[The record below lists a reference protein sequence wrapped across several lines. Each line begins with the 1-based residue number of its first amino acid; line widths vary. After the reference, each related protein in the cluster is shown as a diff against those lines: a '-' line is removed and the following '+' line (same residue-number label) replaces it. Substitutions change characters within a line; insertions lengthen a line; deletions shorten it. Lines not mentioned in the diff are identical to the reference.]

1 MVEDFQSWLDSNDL
15 EKLFSDKR
23 DKETIDKEMFLF
35 VRSNDFDNYFSYD
48 GELGALYEKE
58 GTLLRVWTPTAKSVE
73 VWIYADDS
81 FKGPSTKIEMVQKP
95 KGIFEAYLPGD
106 QHGTIYVYKILF
118 LNNRESIS
126 VDPYA
131 RATTVNGMKSVI
143 ADLNRTNPDGWGERL
158 PAFGLPEEA
167 IIYELHIRDFS
178 ISETSGIVNK
188 GKFLGLT
195 EKNTQNASG
204 RKTGLDYLIDL
215 GITHIQILP
224 MFDYATVDEANLTE
238 PQYNWG
244 YDPLN
249 YNVPEG
255 SYSTD
260 PFDPFNRIF
269 ELKQMIRTLHE
280 NGLRVIMD
288 VVYNHVYDPKDQALE
303 RTVPGYFYRYNADGS
318 LANGTGV
325 GNDTASERHMM
336 RKYIIDSVKYWAK
349 EYHLDGFRFDLMGI
363 HDSVTMNAIREA
375 LDKIDPSIIIIGEG
389 WEMSTPLPE
398 DLKASQR
405 NAQAMP
411 RIAHFNDSIR
421 IALKGSDFGDE
432 KDRGFISGKNYL
444 EDLLLRNIKGAMH
457 LSSHSSY
464 VDPEQVIQYVE
475 AHDNLTLYDKLLRSN
490 PDDSEE
496 VRIKRHTLA
505 TSIVLL
511 SQGVPFIHGGQE
523 FLRTK
528 AGVANSYQSPDEIN
542 QFEWERVTTFQ
553 ESVAYVKGLIALRKS
568 EYLFRLHTHEEIDA
582 HFTMLSENFNIIAFS
597 LTNSEKKYI
606 VIFNGNRSDVIF
618 RIQKGKYAILVEDN
632 QVFLESMPEAVLME
646 KILVKAHTTS
656 VLCADNQY
664 EADLQ
669 SEDSMDFL

>member
-269 ELKQMIRTLHE
+269 ELKQMIRTLHD

-457 LSSHSSY
+457 LSSRSSY

-582 HFTMLSENFNIIAFS
+582 HFTTLSENFNIIAFS

-664 EADLQ
+664 EGDLQ

>member
-81 FKGPSTKIEMVQKP
+81 FKGPLTKIEMVQKP

-269 ELKQMIRTLHE
+269 ELKQMIRTLHD

-568 EYLFRLHTHEEIDA
+568 EYLFRLHTHEEIDT
-582 HFTMLSENFNIIAFS
+582 HFTMLSENFNIVAFS

-618 RIQKGKYAILVEDN
+618 GIQKGKYAILVEDN

-664 EADLQ
+664 EGDLQ

>member
-269 ELKQMIRTLHE
+269 ELKQMIRTLHD

-398 DLKASQR
+398 DLKASQK

-582 HFTMLSENFNIIAFS
+582 HFTMLSENFNIVAFS

>member
-269 ELKQMIRTLHE
+269 ELKQMIRTLHD

-398 DLKASQR
+398 DLKASQK

-421 IALKGSDFGDE
+421 VALKGSDFGDE

-542 QFEWERVTTFQ
+542 QFEWERVTTYQ

-568 EYLFRLHTHEEIDA
+568 EYLFRLHTHEEIDT
-582 HFTMLSENFNIIAFS
+582 HFTMLSENFNIVAFS

-664 EADLQ
+664 EGDLQ

>member
-542 QFEWERVTTFQ
+542 QFEWERVTTYQ

-568 EYLFRLHTHEEIDA
+568 EYLFRLHTHEEIDT
-582 HFTMLSENFNIIAFS
+582 HFTMLSENFNIVAFS

-664 EADLQ
+664 EGNLQ

>member
-1 MVEDFQSWLDSNDL
+1 MVEDFQSWLDNNDL

-606 VIFNGNRSDVIF
+606 VIFNGNRSDTIF

-669 SEDSMDFL
+669 SEDSIDFL

>member
-1 MVEDFQSWLDSNDL
+1 MVEDFQNWLESYDL

-35 VRSNDFDNYFSYD
+35 VRSDDFDDYFSYD
-48 GELGALYEKE
+48 GDLGALYEKE

-73 VWIYADDS
+73 VWTYEDDS
-81 FKGPSTKIEMVQKP
+81 IRRPSQKIAMVQKP
-95 KGIFEAYLPGD
+95 RGIFEAYLPGD

-118 LNNRESIS
+118 LNNRESVT

-131 RATTVNGMKSVI
+131 RATTVNGTKSVI
-143 ADLNRTNPDGWGERL
+143 TDLLRTNPDGWAERL

-195 EKNTQNASG
+195 EKNTKNPSG
-204 RKTGLDYLIDL
+204 LSTGLDYLINM
-215 GITHIQILP
+215 GITHVQILP

-255 SYSTD
+255 SYSSD
-260 PFDPFNRIF
+260 PFDPFNRII
-269 ELKQMIRTLHE
+269 ELKQMIQTLHD

-375 LDKIDPSIIIIGEG
+375 LDKIDPSIVIIGEG

-398 DLKASQR
+398 DLKASQK

-432 KDRGFISGKNYL
+432 KDKGFISGKNYQ
-444 EDLLLRNIKGAMH
+444 EDLLIRNIKGGMH

-490 PDDSEE
+490 PNDSEE
-496 VRIKRHTLA
+496 VRIKMHTLA
-505 TSIVLL
+505 TSIILL

-523 FLRTK
+523 FLRSK
-528 AGVANSYQSPDEIN
+528 AGVANSYKSSDEIN

-553 ESVAYVKGLIALRKS
+553 QAVAYTKGLIALRKA
-568 EYLFRLHTHEEIDA
+568 EYLFRLHTHDEIDA
-582 HFTMLSENFNIIAFS
+582 HFTALSENFNIVAFS
-597 LTNSEKKYI
+597 LQNKDKKYI
-606 VIFNGNRSDVIF
+606 VVFNANRNDTIF
-618 RIQKGKYAILVEDN
+618 RMEKGKYAILVEDN
-632 QVFLESMPEAVLME
+632 QVFLERKAKTAVME
-646 KILVKAHTTS
+646 KVLVKAHTTC
-656 VLCADNQY
+656 VLYAERRN
-664 EADLQ
+664 
-669 SEDSMDFL
+669 

>member
-464 VDPEQVIQYVE
+464 VEPEQVIQYVE

-542 QFEWERVTTFQ
+542 QFEWERVTTYQ

-656 VLCADNQY
+656 VLCADNQH
-664 EADLQ
+664 EGNLQ

>member
-131 RATTVNGMKSVI
+131 RATTVNGTKSVI

-568 EYLFRLHTHEEIDA
+568 EYLFRLHTIEEIEA
-582 HFTMLSENFNIIAFS
+582 HFTILSENFNIVAFS

-606 VIFNGNRSDVIF
+606 VIFNGNRSDTIF

-664 EADLQ
+664 EGDLQ

>member
-1 MVEDFQSWLDSNDL
+1 MVEDFQSWLDNNDL

-269 ELKQMIRTLHE
+269 ELKQMIRTLHD

-568 EYLFRLHTHEEIDA
+568 EYLFRLHTIEEIEA
-582 HFTMLSENFNIIAFS
+582 HFTILSENFNIVAFS

-646 KILVKAHTTS
+646 KILVKVHTTS

>member
-269 ELKQMIRTLHE
+269 ELKQMIRTLHD

-568 EYLFRLHTHEEIDA
+568 EYLFRLHTIEEIEA
-582 HFTMLSENFNIIAFS
+582 HFTILSENFNIVAFS

-606 VIFNGNRSDVIF
+606 VIFNGNRSDTIF

-632 QVFLESMPEAVLME
+632 QVFL
-646 KILVKAHTTS
+646 
-656 VLCADNQY
+656 
-664 EADLQ
+664 
-669 SEDSMDFL
+669 

>member
-269 ELKQMIRTLHE
+269 ELKQMIRTLHD

-582 HFTMLSENFNIIAFS
+582 HFTTLSENFNIIAFS

-656 VLCADNQY
+656 VLCVDNQY
-664 EADLQ
+664 EGNLQ

>member
-421 IALKGSDFGDE
+421 VALKGSDFGDE

-457 LSSHSSY
+457 LSSPSSY

-568 EYLFRLHTHEEIDA
+568 EYLFRLHTIEEIEA
-582 HFTMLSENFNIIAFS
+582 HFTILSENFNIVAFS

>member
-58 GTLLRVWTPTAKSVE
+58 GTLLRVWTPTAKFVE

-568 EYLFRLHTHEEIDA
+568 EYLFRLHTHEEIDT
-582 HFTMLSENFNIIAFS
+582 HFTMLSENFNIVAFS

>member
-95 KGIFEAYLPGD
+95 KGIFVAYLPGD

-269 ELKQMIRTLHE
+269 ELKQMIRTLHD

-568 EYLFRLHTHEEIDA
+568 EYLFRLHTHEEIDT
-582 HFTMLSENFNIIAFS
+582 HFTMLSENFNIVAFS

-664 EADLQ
+664 EGDLQ

>member
-269 ELKQMIRTLHE
+269 ELKQMIRTLHD

-398 DLKASQR
+398 DLKASQK

-421 IALKGSDFGDE
+421 VALKGSDFGDE

-568 EYLFRLHTHEEIDA
+568 EYLFRLHTIEEIEA
-582 HFTMLSENFNIIAFS
+582 HFTILSENFNIVAFS

-664 EADLQ
+664 EGDLQ

>member
-269 ELKQMIRTLHE
+269 ELKQMIRTLHD

-389 WEMSTPLPE
+389 WEMSTPLQE

-421 IALKGSDFGDE
+421 IAVKGSDFGDE

>member
-204 RKTGLDYLIDL
+204 ISTGLDYLVDL

-269 ELKQMIRTLHE
+269 ELKQMIRTLHD

-568 EYLFRLHTHEEIDA
+568 EYLFRLHTIEEIEA
-582 HFTMLSENFNIIAFS
+582 HFTILSENFNIVAFS

-606 VIFNGNRSDVIF
+606 VIFNGNRSDTIF

>member
-269 ELKQMIRTLHE
+269 ELKQMIRTLHD

-421 IALKGSDFGDE
+421 IAVKGSDFGDE

-568 EYLFRLHTHEEIDA
+568 EYLFRLHTIEEIEA
-582 HFTMLSENFNIIAFS
+582 HFTILSENFNIVAFS

-664 EADLQ
+664 EGDLQ

>member
-1 MVEDFQSWLDSNDL
+1 MVEDFQSWLDNNDL

-269 ELKQMIRTLHE
+269 ELKQMIRTLHD

-421 IALKGSDFGDE
+421 VALKGSDFGEE

-582 HFTMLSENFNIIAFS
+582 HFTTLSENFNIIAFS

>member
-1 MVEDFQSWLDSNDL
+1 
-15 EKLFSDKR
+15 
-23 DKETIDKEMFLF
+23 
-35 VRSNDFDNYFSYD
+35 
-48 GELGALYEKE
+48 
-58 GTLLRVWTPTAKSVE
+58 
-73 VWIYADDS
+73 
-81 FKGPSTKIEMVQKP
+81 
-95 KGIFEAYLPGD
+95 
-106 QHGTIYVYKILF
+106 
-118 LNNRESIS
+118 
-126 VDPYA
+126 
-131 RATTVNGMKSVI
+131 
-143 ADLNRTNPDGWGERL
+143 
-158 PAFGLPEEA
+158 
-167 IIYELHIRDFS
+167 
-178 ISETSGIVNK
+178 
-188 GKFLGLT
+188 
-195 EKNTQNASG
+195 
-204 RKTGLDYLIDL
+204 
-215 GITHIQILP
+215 
-224 MFDYATVDEANLTE
+224 
-238 PQYNWG
+238 
-244 YDPLN
+244 
-249 YNVPEG
+249 
-255 SYSTD
+255 
-260 PFDPFNRIF
+260 
-269 ELKQMIRTLHE
+269 
-280 NGLRVIMD
+280 
-288 VVYNHVYDPKDQALE
+288 
-303 RTVPGYFYRYNADGS
+303 
-318 LANGTGV
+318 
-325 GNDTASERHMM
+325 
-336 RKYIIDSVKYWAK
+336 
-349 EYHLDGFRFDLMGI
+349 
-363 HDSVTMNAIREA
+363 
-375 LDKIDPSIIIIGEG
+375 
-389 WEMSTPLPE
+389 
-398 DLKASQR
+398 
-405 NAQAMP
+405 MP

-421 IALKGSDFGDE
+421 VALKGSDFGDE

-568 EYLFRLHTHEEIDA
+568 EYLFRLHTIEEIEA
-582 HFTMLSENFNIIAFS
+582 HFTILSENFNIVAFS

-606 VIFNGNRSDVIF
+606 VIFNGNRSDTIF

-632 QVFLESMPEAVLME
+632 QVFLESMPESVLME

>member
-1 MVEDFQSWLDSNDL
+1 MVEDFQSWLDNNDL

-269 ELKQMIRTLHE
+269 ELKQMIRTLHD

-568 EYLFRLHTHEEIDA
+568 EYLFHLHTHEEIDT
-582 HFTMLSENFNIIAFS
+582 HFTMLSENFNIVAFS

>member
-23 DKETIDKEMFLF
+23 DEETIDKEMFLF

-269 ELKQMIRTLHE
+269 ELKQMIRTLHD

-568 EYLFRLHTHEEIDA
+568 EYLFRLHTHEEIDT
-582 HFTMLSENFNIIAFS
+582 HFTMLSENFNIVAFS

>member
-269 ELKQMIRTLHE
+269 ELKQMIRTLHD

-421 IALKGSDFGDE
+421 VALKGSDFGDE

-582 HFTMLSENFNIIAFS
+582 HFTMLSENFNIVAFS

-664 EADLQ
+664 EGDLQ

>member
-269 ELKQMIRTLHE
+269 ELKQMIRTLHD

-568 EYLFRLHTHEEIDA
+568 EYLFRLHTIEEIEA
-582 HFTMLSENFNIIAFS
+582 HFTMLSENFNIVAFS

-606 VIFNGNRSDVIF
+606 VIFNGNRSDTIF

-656 VLCADNQY
+656 VLCVDNQY
-664 EADLQ
+664 EGNLQ

>member
-582 HFTMLSENFNIIAFS
+582 HFTTLSENFNIIAFS

>member
-58 GTLLRVWTPTAKSVE
+58 GTLLRVWTPTAKFVE

-269 ELKQMIRTLHE
+269 ELKQMIRTLHD

-398 DLKASQR
+398 DLKASQK

-421 IALKGSDFGDE
+421 VALKGSDFGDE

-568 EYLFRLHTHEEIDA
+568 EYLFRLHTHEEIDT
-582 HFTMLSENFNIIAFS
+582 HFTMLSENFNIVAFS

-664 EADLQ
+664 EGDLQ

>member
-421 IALKGSDFGDE
+421 IAVKGSDFGDE

-568 EYLFRLHTHEEIDA
+568 EYLFRLHTIEEIEA
-582 HFTMLSENFNIIAFS
+582 HFTILSENFNIVAFS

-606 VIFNGNRSDVIF
+606 VIFNGNRSDTIF

>member
-269 ELKQMIRTLHE
+269 ELKQMIRTLHD

-568 EYLFRLHTHEEIDA
+568 EYLFRLHTIEEIEA
-582 HFTMLSENFNIIAFS
+582 HFTILSENFNIVAFS

-664 EADLQ
+664 EGNLQ

>member
-269 ELKQMIRTLHE
+269 ELKQMIRTLHD

-457 LSSHSSY
+457 LSSRSSY

-542 QFEWERVTTFQ
+542 QFEWERVTTYQ

-582 HFTMLSENFNIIAFS
+582 HFTMLSENFNIVAFS

-664 EADLQ
+664 EGDLQ

>member
-95 KGIFEAYLPGD
+95 KGIFEAYLLGD

-269 ELKQMIRTLHE
+269 ELKQMIRTLHD

-542 QFEWERVTTFQ
+542 QFEWERVTTFE

-568 EYLFRLHTHEEIDA
+568 EYLFRLHTHEEIDT
-582 HFTMLSENFNIIAFS
+582 HFTMLSENFNIVAFS

-664 EADLQ
+664 EGDLQ

>member
-95 KGIFEAYLPGD
+95 KGIFVAYLPGD

-269 ELKQMIRTLHE
+269 ELKQMIRTLHD

-398 DLKASQR
+398 DLKASQK

-421 IALKGSDFGDE
+421 VALKGSDFGDE

-542 QFEWERVTTFQ
+542 QFEWERVTTYQ

-656 VLCADNQY
+656 VLCVDNQY
-664 EADLQ
+664 EGNLQ

>member
-118 LNNRESIS
+118 LDNRESIS

-269 ELKQMIRTLHE
+269 ELKQMIRTLHD

-398 DLKASQR
+398 DLKASQK

-411 RIAHFNDSIR
+411 KIAHFNDSIR
-421 IALKGSDFGDE
+421 VALKGSDFGDE

-542 QFEWERVTTFQ
+542 QFEWERVTTYQ

-568 EYLFRLHTHEEIDA
+568 EYLFRLHTHEEIDT
-582 HFTMLSENFNIIAFS
+582 HFTMLSENFNIVAFS

-664 EADLQ
+664 EGDLQ

>member
-1 MVEDFQSWLDSNDL
+1 MVEDFQSWLDNNDL

-81 FKGPSTKIEMVQKP
+81 FKGPSTKIEMVQKS

-363 HDSVTMNAIREA
+363 HDSVTMNAIREE

-421 IALKGSDFGDE
+421 VALKGSDFGDE

-457 LSSHSSY
+457 LSSRSSY

-582 HFTMLSENFNIIAFS
+582 HFTTLSENFNIIAFS

-664 EADLQ
+664 EGDLQ

>member
-269 ELKQMIRTLHE
+269 ELKQMIRTLHD

-457 LSSHSSY
+457 LSCRSSY

-542 QFEWERVTTFQ
+542 QFEWERVTTFE

-582 HFTMLSENFNIIAFS
+582 HFTMLSENFNIVAFS

-664 EADLQ
+664 EGDLQ

>member
-269 ELKQMIRTLHE
+269 ELKQMIRTLHD

-398 DLKASQR
+398 DLKASQK

-421 IALKGSDFGDE
+421 VALKGSDFGDE

-542 QFEWERVTTFQ
+542 QFEWERVTTYQ

-664 EADLQ
+664 EGNLQ

>member
-269 ELKQMIRTLHE
+269 ELKQMIRTLHD

-542 QFEWERVTTFQ
+542 QFEWERVTTFE

-582 HFTMLSENFNIIAFS
+582 HFTMLSENFNIVAFS

-664 EADLQ
+664 EGDLQ

>member
-269 ELKQMIRTLHE
+269 ELKQMIRTLHD

-389 WEMSTPLPE
+389 WEMSTPLQE

-421 IALKGSDFGDE
+421 IAVKGSDFGDE

-606 VIFNGNRSDVIF
+606 VIFNGNRSDTIF

>member
-269 ELKQMIRTLHE
+269 ELKQMIRTLHD

-398 DLKASQR
+398 DLKASQK

-421 IALKGSDFGDE
+421 VALKGSDFGDE

-568 EYLFRLHTHEEIDA
+568 EYLFRLHTIEEIEA
-582 HFTMLSENFNIIAFS
+582 HFTILSENFNIVAFS

>member
-95 KGIFEAYLPGD
+95 KGIFVAYLPGD

-421 IALKGSDFGDE
+421 VALKGSDFGDE

-568 EYLFRLHTHEEIDA
+568 EYLFRLHTHEEIDT
-582 HFTMLSENFNIIAFS
+582 HFTMLSENFNIVAFS

-646 KILVKAHTTS
+646 KILVKVHTTS

-664 EADLQ
+664 EGDLQ